1 MLTRSRTQGDH
12 DAHLVITRAL
22 SRCIFQLS
30 FLIKVVGGLDQFE
43 EPCATFGA
51 WLKLREQSDGN
62 IKPSKAMDVPV
73 LPRQCHS
80 SIYDSP
86 LSRRGSEKTTNVP
99 IPLYTSTDGVC
110 RGRKK
115 TKPQEMT
122 AGPMLWGSLHF
133 AVTSCSFRLAVEECL
148 VGRSGNDVTS
158 SSSPCS
164 SLQSRSIPRSRS
176 SLVGSG
182 RFSTGGRG
190 QSCDSMMRP
199 EFRSYTAAWLSAR
212 NKDCNGVG
220 SMESRALKV
229 EGESASA
236 SAPAPPYFDLKAHMA
251 AIAEAVNRE
260 LDMAVPVRYP
270 EKIHEAMRYSLL
282 SPGKRV
288 LPLMC
293 IIACELVGG
302 SQDVSLPAACG
313 LEMIHAMSLIHDDL
327 PCMDNDDLRRGK
339 PTNHKVFGEDM
350 AVLAGDALLTLAFE
364 YMSKTPS
371 SVPAERVVRSIAT
384 LGKSLGAQ
392 GVVAGQ
398 ILDIASEGDPNV
410 NLETLEYIHVHKT
423 GVLVGSAAACGA
435 ILGGGSEEEVAILSE
450 YGQCLGLLHQVVD
463 DILDVTKSSQQLGK
477 TAGKDVLANKAT
489 YPKLLGLKESQD
501 FAQELARIAKSF
513 LSSFDPQKA
522 APLYSLADYIVNRQ
536 S

>member
-1 MLTRSRTQGDH
+1 
-12 DAHLVITRAL
+12 
-22 SRCIFQLS
+22 
-30 FLIKVVGGLDQFE
+30 
-43 EPCATFGA
+43 
-51 WLKLREQSDGN
+51 
-62 IKPSKAMDVPV
+62 
-73 LPRQCHS
+73 
-80 SIYDSP
+80 
-86 LSRRGSEKTTNVP
+86 
-99 IPLYTSTDGVC
+99 
-110 RGRKK
+110 
-115 TKPQEMT
+115 
-122 AGPMLWGSLHF
+122 
-133 AVTSCSFRLAVEECL
+133 
-148 VGRSGNDVTS
+148 
-158 SSSPCS
+158 
-164 SLQSRSIPRSRS
+164 
-176 SLVGSG
+176 
-182 RFSTGGRG
+182 
-190 QSCDSMMRP
+190 MRP

-220 SMESRALKV
+220 SMESRAFAV
-229 EGESASA
+229 EGESSSA
-236 SAPAPPYFDLKAHMA
+236 SAPPPAPPYFDLKAHMS

-260 LDMAVPVRYP
+260 LDVLVPVRYP

-293 IIACELVGG
+293 ISACELVGG
-302 SQDVSLPAACG
+302 SQDVALPAACG

-364 YMSKTPS
+364 CMTKTPS
-371 SVPAERVVRSIAT
+371 SVPAGRVVRSIAI

-398 ILDIASEGDPNV
+398 IMDIASEGDPDV
-410 NLETLEYIHVHKT
+410 SLETLEYIHVHKT
-423 GVLVGSAAACGA
+423 GALVEFAAACGA
-435 ILGGGSEEEVAILSE
+435 ILGGGSEEEIASLSE
-450 YGQCLGLLHQVVD
+450 YGRCLGLLHQVVD

-477 TAGKDVLANKAT
+477 TAGKDVLAKKAT

-501 FAQELARIAKSF
+501 FAQELARRAKSF

-522 APLYSLADYIVNRQ
+522 APLYSLADYIANRQ